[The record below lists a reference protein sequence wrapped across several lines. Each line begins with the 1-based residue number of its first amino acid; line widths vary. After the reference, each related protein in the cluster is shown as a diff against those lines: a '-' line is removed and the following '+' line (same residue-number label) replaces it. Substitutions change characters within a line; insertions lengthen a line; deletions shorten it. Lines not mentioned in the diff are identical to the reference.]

1 MTVAQKTVSHLLY
14 TLERAAFFMAVR
26 TDFWCDN
33 NIWSYPNGR
42 ARPNAAA
49 MTSLVLQIVTQAEPL
64 TNSGRLVWSG
74 CRCRAGEMM
83 HCSSST
89 MKHGKCGGGVFRLG
103 RWAECG
109 TATNTSQI
117 VADIF
122 VLAMTVRRKP
132 AESPWGLEGE
142 LKAGKFQAGLRPS
155 TDLHPGLA
163 VTSRPGRAGLH
174 RRTPRPAAIPWGLCT
189 RSAAAERRPVTFPT
203 FDDQDGIQSPRQPS
217 GKSTE
222 CLGDARAHRV
232 NSQCL
237 LLVGMRAIFS
247 SEGST
252 VAECT
257 TPAPSELIETRDLES
272 MKQELIKLDALPIVP
287 MSISSLLLDTSPR
300 QGGENDEHIRV
311 LAESGKQLP
320 PIIVHVPSMRVID
333 GIHRVR
339 AAIMRGENM
348 IPAKEYHGTDE
359 DAFALAVRM
368 NIAHGLPLTRAD
380 RTAAATRIIQS
391 HPQWS
396 DRMIATTVGLSP
408 KTVTKVRH
416 RSTVENPQSTRLG
429 QDGRLR
435 PVNPAAARQRVAAL
449 LADNPTSSIRTI
461 AQQAGVSSST
471 VHHVRQRL
479 RTGQHPTPDQHQAP
493 DDRHQPS
500 TTGADPHHGTA
511 HSQASACRGDIAA
524 ILADLS
530 KAPSHQTSD
539 TTQSLL
545 RCLDRYRIEIPQAN
559 KIIKMVPPHLASSVA
574 QLAREYGQLW
584 THIATQLEQRAALIA
599 STTIPQQRRQ
609 SSPQ

>member
-1 MTVAQKTVSHLLY
+1 MLICILAWQLRH
-14 TLERAAFFMAVR
+14 AMAELAC
-26 TDFWCDN
+26 TDEHHGPRQSRGASAPDPPLP
-33 NIWSYPNGR
+33 SVGR
-42 ARPNAAA
+42 
-49 MTSLVLQIVTQAEPL
+49 
-64 TNSGRLVWSG
+64 
-74 CRCRAGEMM
+74 
-83 HCSSST
+83 
-89 MKHGKCGGGVFRLG
+89 
-103 RWAECG
+103 
-109 TATNTSQI
+109 
-117 VADIF
+117 
-122 VLAMTVRRKP
+122 
-132 AESPWGLEGE
+132 SP
-142 LKAGKFQAGLRPS
+142 S
-155 TDLHPGLA
+155 
-163 VTSRPGRAGLH
+163 
-174 RRTPRPAAIPWGLCT
+174 
-189 RSAAAERRPVTFPT
+189 PT
-203 FDDQDGIQSPRQPS
+203 FDDHDEIQSPRQPS
-217 GKSTE
+217 GKNTE
-222 CLGDARAHRV
+222 CLGDARTHRV
-232 NSQCL
+232 KSQCL
-237 LLVGMRAIFS
+237 LLAGMCAIFS

-252 VAECT
+252 VAEYT
-257 TPAPSELIETRDLES
+257 TPAPSELIETRHLEP
-272 MKQELIKLDALPIVP
+272 MRQELIKLDALSIVP

-348 IPAKEYHGTDE
+348 ILAKEYHGTDE

-396 DRMIATTVGLSP
+396 DRMIATIVGLSP

-416 RSTVENPQSTRLG
+416 RSTVENPQSTTRLG

-435 PVNPAAARQRVAAL
+435 PVNPAAGRQRVAAL
-449 LADNPTSSIRTI
+449 LAGNPTSSIRTI

-471 VHHVRQRL
+471 VHYVRQCL

-493 DDRHQPS
+493 DDRRQPGTTS

-511 HSQASACRGDIAA
+511 HSQASAGRGNIAA

-530 KAPSHQTSD
+530 KDPSQQTSD

-545 RCLDRYRIEIPQAN
+545 RCLDRYRIEIPRAK

-609 SSPQ
+609 PSPQ